1 MPSSREKAVKRVG
14 EEIMD
19 LLSKP
24 TAKEKSLAD
33 KFKSQGGQYYA
44 YSSGLG
50 GPRFKSIALILI
62 VRQLIIWYFI
72 FINAIA
78 ELTLVVNSNTY
89 RQFTNVGEVIL

>member
-33 KFKSQGGQYYA
+33 KFKSQGGN
-44 YSSGLG
+44 
-50 GPRFKSIALILI
+50 KIILTQI
-62 VRQLIIWYFI
+62 LFI
-72 FINAIA
+72 FNSFLYISF
-78 ELTLVVNSNTY
+78 TLYPTHSRIGRGN
-89 RQFTNVGEVIL
+89 

>member
-33 KFKSQGGQYYA
+33 KFKSQGGKSLTHGTRPKHVC
-44 YSSGLG
+44 YS
-50 GPRFKSIALILI
+50 
-62 VRQLIIWYFI
+62 
-72 FINAIA
+72 
-78 ELTLVVNSNTY
+78 
-89 RQFTNVGEVIL
+89 

>member
-33 KFKSQGGQYYA
+33 KFKSQGGY
-44 YSSGLG
+44 G
-50 GPRFKSIALILI
+50 ILSTRDTCG
-62 VRQLIIWYFI
+62 VRTKR
-72 FINAIA
+72 
-78 ELTLVVNSNTY
+78 ED
-89 RQFTNVGEVIL
+89 RQARETVRV

>member
-33 KFKSQGGQYYA
+33 KFKSQGGT
-44 YSSGLG
+44 SC
-50 GPRFKSIALILI
+50 FFITLIR
-62 VRQLIIWYFI
+62 VKTQ
-72 FINAIA
+72 
-78 ELTLVVNSNTY
+78 
-89 RQFTNVGEVIL
+89 